1 MGSNNTRIRSATID
15 LLFHRG
21 PMTVEALRDA
31 LHSSSGV
38 RVVPSQQR
46 ITALLSRTLQVEVVG
61 SEKVQTHNGWEYQT
75 LYDLNRQVIH
85 SLDDVELTT
94 PYSHLP
100 PALKEQTTRCVECK
114 LIRLIPEGEDTCLFC
129 QRL

>member
-1 MGSNNTRIRSATID
+1 MGSNNTRIRGVALDI
-15 LLFHRG
+15 LFHQG
-21 PMTVEALRDA
+21 PLTVLALRDA
-31 LHSSSGV
+31 LHNGEGI

-61 SEKVQTHNGWEYQT
+61 SAKVQTNNGWENHT

-85 SLDDVELTT
+85 SLDDLELTT

-100 PALKEQTTRCVECK
+100 PRLKDQTCRCAECK
-114 LIRLIPEGEDTCLFC
+114 LIRLIPDGEDTCLFC

>member
-1 MGSNNTRIRSATID
+1 MGSNNTRIRSAAID
-15 LLFHRG
+15 LLFQDG
-21 PMTVEALRDA
+21 PMTIDELRDR
-31 LHSSSGV
+31 LHGSSGV

-46 ITALLSRTLQVEVVG
+46 ITALLSRTMQVEAVG
-61 SEKVQTHNGWEYQT
+61 STKVQKHNGWEHQT

-85 SLDDVELTT
+85 SLDDVEFTT

-100 PALKEQTTRCVECK
+100 PALKERTRRCTECK
-114 LIRLIPEGEDTCLFC
+114 LIRLIQDGEQTCLFC

>member
-1 MGSNNTRIRSATID
+1 MGSNNTRIRGAAID
-15 LLFHRG
+15 LLFYEG
-21 PMTVEALRDA
+21 PMTINSLRDA
-31 LHSSSGV
+31 LQSGGGI

-61 SEKVQTHNGWEYQT
+61 SVKVQTHNGWENQT
-75 LYDLNRQVIH
+75 LYDLNRQVIY

-94 PYSHLP
+94 PYSHLT
-100 PALKEQTTRCVECK
+100 PALKDRTKRCTECK
-114 LIRLIPEGEDTCLFC
+114 LIRLIPDGEQTCLFC

>member
-1 MGSNNTRIRSATID
+1 MGSNNTRIRGVAID
-15 LLFHRG
+15 LLFHHG
-21 PMTVEALRDA
+21 PMTVGALRDA
-31 LHSSSGV
+31 LQTAGGI

-61 SEKVQTHNGWEYQT
+61 ATKGQTHNGWEHQT
-75 LYDLNRQVIH
+75 LYDLNRQVIQ

-100 PALKEQTTRCVECK
+100 PALKERTRRCSECK
-114 LIRLIPEGEDTCLFC
+114 LIRLIPDGEETCLFC

>member
-1 MGSNNTRIRSATID
+1 MGSNNTRIRGVAFEI
-15 LLFHRG
+15 LFHHG
-21 PMTVEALRDA
+21 PLTVLSLRDM
-31 LHSSSGV
+31 LQSEGGI

-46 ITALLSRTLQVEVVG
+46 LTALLSRTMQVEVVG
-61 SEKVQTHNGWEYQT
+61 SAKVQTHNGWENQT

-85 SLDDVELTT
+85 SIDDLEMTT

-100 PALKEQTTRCVECK
+100 PTLKERTRRCVECR
-114 LIRLIPEGEDTCLFC
+114 LIRLIADGEESCLFC

>member
-1 MGSNNTRIRSATID
+1 MGSNNTRIRSASMEI
-15 LLFHRG
+15 LFAQG
-21 PMTVEALRDA
+21 PLTVDALRD
-31 LHSSSGV
+31 LLQSTGGI

-61 SEKVQTHNGWEYQT
+61 STKVQTHNGWEHQT
-75 LYDLNRQVIH
+75 LYDINRQVIH
-85 SLDDVELTT
+85 TLDDLEMTT

-100 PALKEQTTRCVECK
+100 PRMKELTVRCTECK
-114 LIRLIPEGEDTCLFC
+114 LIRLIPEGYDTCLFC

>member
-1 MGSNNTRIRSATID
+1 MGSNNTRIRGAAID
-15 LLFHRG
+15 LLFNEG
-21 PMTVEALRDA
+21 PMTVLSLRDA
-31 LHSSSGV
+31 LQTQGGN

-61 SEKVQTHNGWEYQT
+61 TVKVQTHNGWEHQT
-75 LYDLNRQVIH
+75 LYDLNRTVIH

-94 PYSHLP
+94 PYSHLS
-100 PALKEQTTRCVECK
+100 PALKERTRRCTECK
-114 LIRLIPEGEDTCLFC
+114 LIRLIPDGEQTCLFC

>member
-1 MGSNNTRIRSATID
+1 MGSNNTRIRGVAFEI
-15 LLFHRG
+15 LFHNG
-21 PMTVEALRDA
+21 PLTVDALRDA
-31 LHSSSGV
+31 LQSSAGI

-61 SEKVQTHNGWEYQT
+61 STKVQTHNGWEDQT

-85 SLDDVELTT
+85 SLDDLEMTT
-94 PYSHLP
+94 PYSHLTP
-100 PALKEQTTRCVECK
+100 RLKEQTCRCSECQ
-114 LIRLIPEGEDTCLFC
+114 LIRLLPEGETICLFC